1 MATSEREAVWQRVIQ
16 IPTRALFKRYL
27 KQSKVDKGRA
37 TQVLH
42 EYKRFLTLKALEAD
56 TEGTRVA
63 ASPSLNAMWQQHVLD
78 TAAYTQ
84 CCTALCGSLLHHN
97 PDAQEEE
104 KHNVRCHRALQL
116 YRKHFGEDPPTH
128 TWDFGDIGPPPSL
141 AEDADPPPAKKA
153 RAAAAS
159 TAIHVSVQAPALPLC
174 AITARG
180 GDSVLQ
186 LFNAFIAASGAQ
198 HLVAGRSAM
207 PPTTRLRCNR
217 RWLNNDAQ
225 TLADA
230 GIEEGSIVYVATPRE
245 RHSREELSV
254 TVKEV
259 GGDKEQTTVFVR
271 PDDDTAAVM
280 RQVQDALGIAADAQ
294 QIIFSS
300 AVLRPADTMASKK
313 VGEGCTLQLV
323 VGKRPASAARQ
334 AMSPGGTW
342 R

>member
-141 AEDADPPPAKKA
+141 AEDADAPPAKKA

-207 PPTTRLRCNR
+207 PPTTRCAAACLPARTRAPHPRAAPVPER
-217 RWLNNDAQ
+217 RPPRPP
-225 TLADA
+225 ADA
-230 GIEEGSIVYVATPRE
+230 EAPVACPGCDATGAGSTMTRRRSPTRALRRAASCT
-245 RHSREELSV
+245 SR
-254 TVKEV
+254 
-259 GGDKEQTTVFVR
+259 R
-271 PDDDTAAVM
+271 
-280 RQVQDALGIAADAQ
+280 R
-294 QIIFSS
+294 
-300 AVLRPADTMASKK
+300 
-313 VGEGCTLQLV
+313 
-323 VGKRPASAARQ
+323 ASATRAR
-334 AMSPGGTW
+334 SS